1 MQDSP
6 RRPFVPRVTPTR
18 AQPAIRSADFAITRP
33 FVPGANRS
41 MVESLGRQYGASES
55 SGAVAAMPP
64 IEAFLDEAAQTA
76 SAAATTELPETYS
89 SGYAAA
95 DDDELPPLEHF
106 VDPLP
111 PVEDFAAMDESSEG
125 VGQFGMESAAPEE
138 SAKDSGEWGQTDW
151 QQFDWR
157 SAAGLGQTA
166 DTEATNAW
174 AATDWDSGGPRAR
187 ETRPTPAQALAI
199 ALDDI
204 AQRIRDGQLAMPIGG
219 IPSDPGSIAASLA
232 ALLGV
237 KR

>member
-1 MQDSP
+1 
-6 RRPFVPRVTPTR
+6 
-18 AQPAIRSADFAITRP
+18 
-33 FVPGANRS
+33 
-41 MVESLGRQYGASES
+41 MVESLGREYGASES

-64 IEAFLDEAAQTA
+64 IEAFLDEVTRTPPAP
-76 SAAATTELPETYS
+76 ATTEHAETYS
-89 SGYAAA
+89 TEHAT

-111 PVEDFAAMDESSEG
+111 PVDDFAAQAESTEDAGAFGIEG
-125 VGQFGMESAAPEE
+125 AAAGEA
-138 SAKDSGEWGQTDW
+138 SRSDSGEWGQTDW

-157 SAAGLGQTA
+157 AAAGLGQTA
-166 DTEATNAW
+166 DMEATNAW
-174 AATDWDSGGPRAR
+174 AATDWEAGGPRAR

>member
-1 MQDSP
+1 
-6 RRPFVPRVTPTR
+6 
-18 AQPAIRSADFAITRP
+18 
-33 FVPGANRS
+33 
-41 MVESLGRQYGASES
+41 
-55 SGAVAAMPP
+55 MPP

>member
-1 MQDSP
+1 
-6 RRPFVPRVTPTR
+6 
-18 AQPAIRSADFAITRP
+18 
-33 FVPGANRS
+33 
-41 MVESLGRQYGASES
+41 MVESFGRQYLASES
-55 SGAVAAMPP
+55 SGAVAAIPP
-64 IEAFLDEAAQTA
+64 IEAFLDDATQTAPA
-76 SAAATTELPETYS
+76 SAATELADAYS
-89 SGYAAA
+89 YAD

-111 PVEDFAAMDESSEG
+111 PVEDFATQAEGGEG
-125 VGQFGMESAAPEE
+125 VDAFGIEATAPEE
-138 SAKDSGEWGQTDW
+138 SSTQDKGEWGQTDW

-157 SAAGLGQTA
+157 AAAGLGQTA

-174 AATDWDSGGPRAR
+174 AATDWDTGGPRAR